1 MNVRSGG
8 DRALQQAAQEVCGL
22 SSGDIQNLSG

>member
-22 SSGDIQNLSG
+22 SSGDI